1 MLKARRIRLT
11 FRRFGPAW
19 LPLFASGCSTAPAQD
34 IMGSFFPAWMLCA
47 CVGIVVAVAARVVLG
62 AVQLNDLLLLPLLTY
77 VAMIFAAAL
86 LTWLLWFG
94 H

>member
-1 MLKARRIRLT
+1 
-11 FRRFGPAW
+11 
-19 LPLFASGCSTAPAQD
+19 
-34 IMGSFFPAWMLCA
+34 MLCA